1 MRRGHVFY
9 LNLNMWQN
17 PENRV
22 NTQYTSAKWK
32 NQKGM
37 AGIDFKNQGTWLKIS
52 DKLLKINI
60 LY

>member
-1 MRRGHVFY
+1 
-9 LNLNMWQN
+9 MWQN